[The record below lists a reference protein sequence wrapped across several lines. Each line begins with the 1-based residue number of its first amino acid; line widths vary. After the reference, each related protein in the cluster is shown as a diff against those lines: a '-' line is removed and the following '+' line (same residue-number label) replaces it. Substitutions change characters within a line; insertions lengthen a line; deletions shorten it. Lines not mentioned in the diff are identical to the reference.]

1 MDLEQ
6 LNKKIEW
13 LDEERRKDKT
23 IIAVQNERLAVLEG
37 NISGTTQEVKNIQS
51 ETGRLTAYTGKIE
64 QIQETIGQLRIDLSR
79 NIDTIEKGRIEQ
91 KKDVDKIRK
100 SEIEAINKSIAEL
113 RKSWDTVN
121 EIKRTLDIRQEEEF
135 RLGRMIGEI
144 DKKITEVSRS
154 DEEFKRSLRL
164 LEEGR
169 RTDAKRLSDLLGEV
183 SSIRKRQDEQR
194 GKVDISA
201 DTSRKLELRVS
212 ELVATETERRQSV
225 NAFIEKQAVQQLD
238 RDRIWKEWQE
248 RFASFDK
255 QTSILDMQLQTLDS
269 MQRAVKRS
277 QDSFDEITQKFDR
290 RINEITEISRIN
302 EDRFRVE
309 WGSFKTDDQ
318 KRWTNYSLSQEE
330 QFRELSRQLEK
341 YLDRLS
347 QLEDLLQEI
356 NDLVSQV
363 NEETQKRIQSLV
375 NISHSWSEDFN
386 RITKS
391 NG

>member
-225 NAFIEKQAVQQLD
+225 NAFIEKQAVQQID

>member
-23 IIAVQNERLAVLEG
+23 IIAVQSERLAVLEG
-37 NISGTTQEVKNIQS
+37 NISVTTQEVKSIQS

-64 QIQETIGQLRIDLSR
+64 QIQETIGQLKIDLSR
-79 NIDTIEKGRIEQ
+79 NIDSIEKGRIDQ
-91 KKDVDKIRK
+91 KKDVDKSRK
-100 SEIEAINKSIAEL
+100 AEIEAINKSIAEL
-113 RKSWDTVN
+113 RKSLNTIN
-121 EIKRTLDIRQEEEF
+121 EIKRTLEIRQEEEF
-135 RLGRMIGEI
+135 RLSRLIGEV
-144 DKKITEVSRS
+144 DKKITEVSRG
-154 DEEFKRSLRL
+154 DEEYKRSLRL

-169 RTDAKRLSDLLGEV
+169 RTDAKRLTDLLGEV
-183 SSIRKRQDEQR
+183 SAIRKRQDEQR

-212 ELVATETERRQSV
+212 ELVAAETERRQSV

-302 EDRFRVE
+302 EDRFRQE

-330 QFRELSRQLEK
+330 QFRDLSRQLEK

-347 QLEDLLQEI
+347 QLEDLSQEI

-375 NISHSWSEDFN
+375 NIYHSWAEDFN